1 MLFAHP
7 SKASIGRCAPK
18 YIQTMKQKKS
28 LEKKNDEV
36 NKESGD
42 TLLIT

>member
-1 MLFAHP
+1 MLKLIYKIIKLITA
-7 SKASIGRCAPK
+7 SKKRQKSL
-18 YIQTMKQKKS
+18 KKS
-28 LEKKNDEV
+28 FRKKNDEV